1 MSNYNKSDGDSVA
14 LPPLDLLKIQI
25 LNERNAVMS
34 ALQDYY
40 YRRARTKQEPN
51 TALLRS
57 RIITLYTDLEPSV
70 KRWLY
75 DEKKKS
81 DSEFKALTSK
91 IFSDIVDENIKGF
104 QILNYWLDKK
114 KVIRMDVLNQY
125 DRTNVE
131 ESNNANGF

>member
-91 IFSDIVDENIKGF
+91 VFSDIVDENIKGF

>member
-40 YRRARTKQEPN
+40 YIRARTKQEPN

-70 KRWLY
+70 NRWLY

>member
-1 MSNYNKSDGDSVA
+1 MSIYSKSDGDSVA

-25 LNERNAVMS
+25 LNERNNIMS

-40 YRRARTKQEPN
+40 YRMARTKQKPD
-51 TALLRS
+51 TAMLRS
-57 RIITLYTDLEPSV
+57 RIITLFTDLEPSL

-75 DEKKKS
+75 DDKGKS
-81 DSEFKALTSK
+81 DSKYKALELK
-91 IFSDIVDENIKGF
+91 IYSDNAADNIEAFKE
-104 QILNYWLDKK
+104 LNYWLDKK
-114 KVIRMDVLNQY
+114 KIIRMDVLNQY